1 MSEIIIAY
9 ILFVISTIAF
19 FISILSF
26 KEKGI
31 LLNNAYL
38 YASKREREKM
48 NKKPYYIQSAIVFIF
63 IGLIFLLNGL
73 QMLFKYDWLF
83 YIVLVMMAITVVYA
97 IASSIVIEKNKK
109 SSK

>member
-1 MSEIIIAY
+1 MS
-9 ILFVISTIAF
+9 F

-48 NKKPYYIQSAIVFIF
+48 NKKPYYIQSAIVFVF

-73 QMLFKYDWLF
+73 QMLFKFDWLF

>member
-1 MSEIIIAY
+1 MSEIIIAC

-48 NKKPYYIQSAIVFIF
+48 NKNPYYIQSAIVFIF